1 MRKGK
6 ADLGFLGLLGI
17 LGFLGYLPN
26 LSGLFSLFALFSLFG
41 FFWITKNGRG
51 LKDFFTKER
60 VLTRSILLK
69 ITIFS
74 LLLAYVLTIKL
85 GELQAF
91 VTIFFSMFFSL
102 LIVLNSYLSRD

>member
-6 ADLGFLGLLGI
+6 ANLGFLGLLGI

-41 FFWITKNGRG
+41 FFLDNKKWGRFER
-51 LKDFFTKER
+51 FFTKER

-69 ITIFS
+69 IIIFS
-74 LLLAYVLTIKL
+74 LLLAYILTIKL

-91 VTIFFSMFFSL
+91 VTIFISMFFSL